1 MECPHCDKHISSHK
15 THCNYCGGKIERSF
29 IRKFRDF
36 FSNENIDEEK
46 FIQSLANGRPP
57 VIKSRRELELYV
69 KYRVQDEEAA
79 VVTSEALERTGNE
92 GVVEIKR
99 GGDGKPYKVECISNK
114 LPSNILSKEVK
125 NRKEQLLQ
133 RMRNKNDLTKNER
146 QNIQSELAQLVDY
159 HVIIWINSFL
169 SKEEFDA
176 KEQLIM
182 NALEA
187 ATEGI
192 TGRIEPRNS
201 NE

>member
-1 MECPHCDKHISSHK
+1 M
-15 THCNYCGGKIERSF
+15 YCGGKIDKSF

-36 FSNENIDEEK
+36 FINENINEDK
-46 FIQSLANGRPP
+46 FIESLANGKPP
-57 VIKSRRELELYV
+57 IIKSSRELELYV

-79 VVTSEALERTGNE
+79 VVVSEALERTGKE
-92 GVVEIKR
+92 RVVEIKR
-99 GGDGKPYKVECISNK
+99 GGDGKPYKIECITNK

-125 NRKEQLLQ
+125 DSKEQLLR
-133 RMRNKNDLTKNER
+133 RMGNKDDLTKNER
-146 QNIQSELAQLVDY
+146 ANIQSKLAQLVDC

-187 ATEGI
+187 AREGI